1 MRFTPHRNPLFLD
14 SSLPIDPGYDSLSDF
29 SSDDEDYSS
38 SAFSSDDNNSNS
50 HDDTVT
56 PKSSLDLSKEMLD
69 DLTNVLKKSN
79 LQDKFEFNL
88 KFVNSQPDTLPT
100 FPSFKNNGKKNEKKK
115 QLTYGGPDSVTP
127 SSSVESLPRKSRVK
141 VSDEQRY
148 VSMISDKLNQRMM
161 NHRQNLGRLVA
172 IEMEKRMRE
181 EEERQRKIKEEQERL
196 RKIAEEKERQRLA
209 EIKRQEEEKKRLE
222 AEQKRL
228 MEEAK
233 KKAEEEAA
241 RKKKAEE
248 EAKLK
253 AEARAKE
260 LKELKEQQEKAKANA
275 GSTNFSDIEKLFFKY
290 KQDIADIKTTLKE
303 PLQLPQN
310 KPLKK
315 MVGAHKRK
323 INPKIGQLT
332 DSQEQLTRI
341 TRDIQQLIEQTRPDE
356 FVFKWIL
363 NFIAK
368 AIVSQ
373 AETEAGIKPESS
385 IALSKLSLNLLLLF
399 PELEYY
405 LVARFVKKCPL
416 LIGYTCAID
425 TEEGRLR
432 MGYRRRDNKWEDE
445 GQYCE
450 RLGGICTVYSVM
462 SRLKL
467 DGSFIGYQPQSMKH
481 PLPIV
486 KSWVLVSRLLNC
498 PVELLTNVH
507 FVVAGAWWDACAAEF
522 LVAYGEQAKKVMRL
536 LCGDWTLTVADQH
549 FSGAARLRLI
559 GEDWLSSGYCVSFKP
574 LDQ

>member
-14 SSLPIDPGYDSLSDF
+14 SSHPIDPGYDSLSDF
-29 SSDDEDYSS
+29 SSDDDDDNNSDYSS
-38 SAFSSDDNNSNS
+38 GLSSDDNSNSNS
-50 HDDTVT
+50 GT
-56 PKSSLDLSKEMLD
+56 PKSSLESTSSKEMLD
-69 DLTNVLKKSN
+69 DLADVLKKSN
-79 LQDKFEFNL
+79 LQDKFDFNV
-88 KFVNSQPDTLPT
+88 KFVNLQPGTLPT
-100 FPSFKNNGKKNEKKK
+100 FPSFNTDKK
-115 QLTYGGPDSVTP
+115 LTYGGHGGAVTP
-127 SSSVESLPRKSRVK
+127 SSSVESLPRKSRIE
-141 VSDEQRY
+141 VSDEKRY
-148 VSMISDKLNQRMM
+148 ISMISDKFSQRLK
-161 NHRQNLGRLVA
+161 NHRSNVDRLVA
-172 IEMEKRMRE
+172 IEMERRRRA
-181 EEERQRKIKEEQERL
+181 EEERQRKIKEEEERL
-196 RKIAEEKERQRLA
+196 RKIAEERERQRLA

-233 KKAEEEAA
+233 KKAELEAA
-241 RKKKAEE
+241 KKKKAEE

-275 GSTNFSDIEKLFFKY
+275 GSTNFAAIEKLFFKY
-290 KQDIADIKTTLKE
+290 KQDIADIKATLKE

-323 INPKIGQLT
+323 INPKFGQLT
-332 DSQEQLTRI
+332 NSQSQLTKN
-341 TRDIQQLIEQTRPDE
+341 TREIQELIEQTRPDD

-385 IALSKLSLNLLLLF
+385 TALSKLALNLMLLF

-416 LIGYTCAID
+416 LIGFTCAID

-467 DGSFIGYQPQSMKH
+467 DASFIGYQAQSMKH

-498 PVELLTNVH
+498 PVDLLTNVH

-522 LVAYGEQAKKVMRL
+522 LTAYGEQAKKVMKL
-536 LCGDWTLTVADQH
+536 LCGDWTLAVANQH

-574 LDQ
+574 LDR